1 MRMILLRRHRKNF
14 PLRQR
19 VRAAQG
25 FFAEII
31 GIVFILLPVLAS
43 AGGIGTGVKAPFFR
57 VKSGAGEEVTLD
69 STRGRV
75 VAILYETKDVVEKS
89 RNLKRELNRCYDELS
104 LDLRKSILRLP
115 VIKCSSA
122 FWPITEIWK
131 SKLRENSAKEGL
143 TLYGDW
149 DGSMFSRYKM
159 KDNETNVVIIDKKGI
174 IRYFE
179 QGKLG
184 DDEIYRVKSLL
195 TELIYGK

>member
-1 MRMILLRRHRKNF
+1 MRMILLRPLRKNS

-75 VAILYETKDVVEKS
+75 VAIVYETKDVVEKS

-115 VIKCSSA
+115 VINCSSA

-149 DGSMFSRYKM
+149 EGSMFSKYKM

-179 QGKLG
+179 QGKFA
-184 DDEIYRVKSLL
+184 DDEIYRIKSLL

>member
-1 MRMILLRRHRKNF
+1 MLLRWLSKNS
-14 PLRQR
+14 PLWQHGRR
-19 VRAAQG
+19 GVR
-25 FFAEII
+25 FFAGII
-31 GIVFILLPVLAS
+31 GFVFILLPVLAS
-43 AGGIGTGVKAPFFR
+43 PESVGTGVKAPFFR
-57 VKSGAGEEVTLD
+57 VKSGTGEEVTLD

-75 VAILYETKDVVEKS
+75 ITIVYETKDVVEKS

-104 LDLRKSILRLP
+104 DDLRKSIVRLP
-115 VIKCSSA
+115 VINCSSA

-149 DGSMFSRYKM
+149 DGSMSSKYKM
-159 KDNETNVVIIDKKGI
+159 KDNETNVVIIDKKGM

-184 DDEIYRVKSLL
+184 DDEIYRIKSLL
-195 TELIYGK
+195 TGLIYGE

>member
-1 MRMILLRRHRKNF
+1 MRMILLRRLRKNS
-14 PLRQR
+14 PLRQH
-19 VRAAQG
+19 VRGGQR
-25 FFAEII
+25 FFAGII
-31 GIVFILLPVLAS
+31 GFVFILLPVPVS
-43 AGGIGTGVKAPFFR
+43 AEGIGIGVKAPFFR

-75 VAILYETKDVVEKS
+75 IAIVYETKDIVEKS
-89 RNLKRELNRCYDELS
+89 RTLKRELNQCYDELS
-104 LDLRKSILRLP
+104 FGLRKSILRLP
-115 VIKCSSA
+115 VINCSSA

-179 QGKLG
+179 RGKLG
-184 DDEIYRVKSLL
+184 DDEIYRIKSLL
-195 TELIYGK
+195 TELIYGQ

>member
-1 MRMILLRRHRKNF
+1 MILLRPLRKNS

-19 VRAAQG
+19 VRATQG

-57 VKSGAGEEVTLD
+57 VKSGVGEEVTLD

-75 VAILYETKDVVEKS
+75 VAIVYETKDVVEKS

-115 VIKCSSA
+115 VINCSSA

-149 DGSMFSRYKM
+149 EGSMFSKYKM

-179 QGKLG
+179 QGKFG
-184 DDEIYRVKSLL
+184 DDEIYRIKSLL

>member
-1 MRMILLRRHRKNF
+1 MTVILLRRLRKGP
-14 PLRQR
+14 PLRQHVKAR
-19 VRAAQG
+19 QE
-25 FFAEII
+25 FFAGII
-31 GIVFILLPVLAS
+31 GFVFILLPVLAS
-43 AGGIGTGVKAPFFR
+43 PEGVGTGVKAPFFR

-75 VAILYETKDVVEKS
+75 ITIVYETKDVVEKS
-89 RNLKRELNRCYDELS
+89 RNLKRELNRCYDGLS
-104 LDLRKSILRLP
+104 DDLRKSILRLP
-115 VIKCSSA
+115 VINCSSA

-149 DGSMFSRYKM
+149 DGSMSSKYKM
-159 KDNETNVVIIDKKGI
+159 KDNETNVVIIDKKGM

-184 DDEIYRVKSLL
+184 DDEICRIKSLL